1 MVPENWRGTYTLG
14 AVVPSMSIHTS
25 LHSQEGWLRLPLIQI
40 QRMNPLIE
48 RQHAFYSFVRWF
60 LLWLGVSKLE
70 KVIVNILAV
79 IQGIENKTL
88 DAIQAIQ
95 IEVSSF
101 SEAVLQNRMALD
113 LLLVSQGGVC
123 TVINTSCCMY
133 AYQSGRAATD
143 LQEIW
148 EQAKILYKVTKDDTS
163 WDFQELSNKLTSCLL
178 NFFWL
183 KKLFVG
189 ILILLLLVFLTSVL
203 AHCAFW
209 CCKKGLDYYKTWKCN

>member
-14 AVVPSMSIHTS
+14 TVVRNMSIHTS
-25 LHSQEGWLRLPLIQI
+25 LHSQGRWLRLPLIHI

-48 RQHAFYSFVRWF
+48 RQHAFHSFVRWF
-60 LLWLGVSKLE
+60 LPWLGVSKLE
-70 KVIVNILAV
+70 QIIVNILAV
-79 IQGIENKTL
+79 IQGIENKAL
-88 DAIQAIQ
+88 DVIQAIQ

-101 SEAVLQNRMALD
+101 SEVVLQNRMALD

-123 TVINTSCCMY
+123 TVINTSCY

-148 EQAKILYKVTKDDTS
+148 EQAKILHKVTKDDTS
-163 WDFQELSNKLTSCLL
+163 WDFQELSSKLTSWLL

-203 AHCAFW
+203 AHSAFW